1 MGEAVGTVQVKM
13 FLNDAG
19 QPEVD
24 FLHSPAVNCRNFWA
38 NCLYESEDTH
48 QYKFGRVK
56 AY

>member
-38 NCLYESEDTH
+38 NCLYKSEDTH